1 VTVRGVKRSF
11 FTLLSISALAF
22 ACSPAAPPPAA
33 AQPISR
39 AVVTPPPA
47 NDPAP
52 EARAD
57 GRLPA
62 TVTPLRYDLKFDV
75 DPNQAGFRGIT
86 TILVHAGS
94 PTSYVVL
101 NGRAMQP
108 TKVVAQLPKA
118 EIAGTWTTRRAHGS
132 SADDELVL
140 HFAQPIPAGDA
151 KIEISYEAPFAND
164 LAGLY
169 KVTDGGK
176 PYAFTQ
182 FEATDARRAFPC
194 FDDPQYKVPF
204 DVSVRAP
211 KGLLA
216 FANGPE
222 TKREDQGDKTT
233 YSFATTPPLPT
244 YLIAIAVGD
253 FDVREGRK
261 TPFPIRLIT
270 TKGKSGQGTLALETA
285 EALVDRLQTYFG
297 IQYPYPKLDIVA
309 VPDFAAGA
317 MENAGFVTFR
327 EELLL
332 LPPDNVG
339 TRAKHIQAAVIAHE
353 FAHQWFGDL
362 VTMPWWDDIWLNE
375 AFATWMEA
383 KTLDGYQP
391 SYNATLDMV
400 RDGLSAMRTD
410 ALSSARAVR
419 QPVATAGEADEAF
432 DDLTYDKGAAVIAM
446 LEDYVG
452 PDTFRAGVR
461 AYLHR
466 HAFGSA
472 RAKDLFAAIDEAHG
486 GGDDVAK
493 IAGSFL
499 DQTGFPT
506 ITVDTKCD
514 GKTWSAHLSQ
524 KMWQPIGAAENPVAK
539 NWVVPLSLFADTD
552 KAGGAH
558 HVLLAGAETTTDS
571 FPTKSC
577 PKYVT
582 PNANQAGYFRF
593 TIPDKEL
600 VPLLREKQS
609 PATRMGLVA
618 NAWANI
624 QNASLAPATFL
635 AGLKT
640 LDGEKNRF
648 VVSEEADVLTQMND
662 SVIDD
667 SSRAQFQKFVEARLG
682 PLARQLGWERKDRKT
697 PPTPAQEEEALL
709 RRDLLYAVASL
720 SEGEALTEAEK
731 IATQWLKDP
740 SSVDPDT
747 GPIALEL
754 ASRRAKADRFDALRA
769 AAKNATN
776 PQYRVAAVRAMGGFG
791 DPELLKKALDW
802 TMTDEV
808 KEQDV
813 RYVLRA
819 ALANRASRAIVLA
832 WTKSHWEAALKKE
845 PGLGR
850 VVYLSVVGNVCDASS
865 ITDAHDFFSTH
876 LSEIEGGARPFAEDI
891 ERANNCVKLHD
902 VQSAA
907 FTKALGGKAPA
918 ATTTSAT
925 SKAASPSK

>member
-1 VTVRGVKRSF
+1 MKRSF
-11 FTLLSISALAF
+11 TSLLSFAVAVA
-22 ACSPAAPPPAA
+22 ACSPAAPPPTS
-33 AQPISR
+33 AQPLSH
-39 AVVTPPPA
+39 AVVAPPPA
-47 NDPAP
+47 SEPAP

-75 DPNQAGFRGIT
+75 DPNQTGFRGIT

-94 PTSYVVL
+94 PTSFVVL

-108 TKVVAQLPKA
+108 TKVIAQIAKG
-118 EIAGTWTTRRAHGS
+118 EIPGTWTTRRAHGS
-132 SADDELVL
+132 VADDELVL

-151 KIEISYEAPFAND
+151 KIEVSYEAPFAND

-204 DVSVRAP
+204 DVSIRAP

-216 FANGPE
+216 VANGPE

-233 YSFATTPPLPT
+233 FTFATTPPLPT
-244 YLIAIAVGD
+244 YLVAIAVGD

-285 EALVDRLQTYFG
+285 AALVDRLQTYFG
-297 IQYPYPKLDIVA
+297 IQYPYQKLDIVA

-317 MENAGFVTFR
+317 MENAGLVTFR

-383 KTLDGYQP
+383 KTLDGYEP

-452 PDTFRAGVR
+452 AETFRSGVR
-461 AYLHR
+461 AYLRR

-486 GGDDVAK
+486 GGDDVAR
-493 IAGSFL
+493 IASSFL

-506 ITVDTKCD
+506 ITVNTKCD
-514 GKTWSAHLSQ
+514 GKSWSASLTQ
-524 KMWQPIGAAENPVAK
+524 QMWKPIGADQPAQK
-539 NWVVPLSLFADTD
+539 TWVVPLSLFSDVD
-552 KAGGAH
+552 KAGTSH
-558 HVLLAGAETTTDS
+558 HVLLASGESNTDS
-571 FPTKSC
+571 FPASKC
-577 PKYVT
+577 PKFVT
-582 PNANQAGYFRF
+582 PNAQQAGYFRF
-593 TIPDKEL
+593 VVPEKEL
-600 VPLLREKQS
+600 VPLMRAKLS
-609 PATRMGLVA
+609 PAARTGLVA

-624 QNASLAPATFL
+624 QNASLPPATFL
-635 AGLKT
+635 EGLKT

-648 VVSEEADVLTQMND
+648 IVSEEADVLTQMND

-667 SSRAQFQKFVEARLG
+667 SSRPQFQKFVASRLG
-682 PLARQLGWERKDRKT
+682 PLANKLGWERKDRKT
-697 PPTPAQEEEALL
+697 PPTPAQEDDALL
-709 RRDLLYAVASL
+709 RRDLMFAVASL
-720 SEGEALTEAEK
+720 SEGNALAQAEK
-731 IATQWLKDP
+731 MATQWLKDP

-754 ASRRAKADRFDALRA
+754 ASRHAKADRFDALRA
-769 AAKNATN
+769 AAKNATT
-776 PQYRVAAVRAMGGFG
+776 PQYRVAAIRAMGGFG

-819 ALANRASRAIVLA
+819 ALSNRASRATVLA
-832 WTKSHWEAALKKE
+832 WTKAHWEAALKKE

-850 VVYLSVVGNVCDASS
+850 VVYLSVVGNMCDADS
-865 ITDAHDFFSTH
+865 INDAHNFFGAH
-876 LSEIEGGARPFAEDI
+876 LAEIEGGARPFAEDI

-902 VQSAA
+902 VQAAA
-907 FTKALGGKAPA
+907 FTKALGGKAPVVT
-918 ATTTSAT
+918 TTTSPTTTAPT
-925 SKAASPSK
+925 K

>member
-1 VTVRGVKRSF
+1 VKRSF
-11 FTLLSISALAF
+11 YAPVALSAIFVAVT
-22 ACSPAAPPPAA
+22 ACSPAAPSVASTKAPHVVASPRLAAEAPP
-33 AQPISR
+33 
-39 AVVTPPPA
+39 T
-47 NDPAP
+47 
-52 EARAD
+52 ARAD
-57 GRLPA
+57 GRLPT
-62 TVTPLRYDLKFDV
+62 TVSPLRYDLKFDV
-75 DPNQAGFRGIT
+75 DPAQGGFRGIT
-86 TILVHAGS
+86 TILVHAAAA
-94 PTSYVVL
+94 TSFVVL
-101 NGRAMQP
+101 NGREMKP
-108 TKVVAQLPKA
+108 TKIVADIGKSTITGA
-118 EIAGTWTTRRAHGS
+118 WTTRRAHGS
-132 SADDELVL
+132 VADDELVI
-140 HFAQPIPAGDA
+140 HFPQPIPAGDA

-194 FDDPQYKVPF
+194 FDDPSFKVPF
-204 DVSVRAP
+204 DVSIRAP

-222 TKREDQGDKTT
+222 TKREDDATT
-233 YSFATTPPLPT
+233 TTFTYATTPPLPT
-244 YLIAIAVGD
+244 YLVALAVGD

-270 TKGKSGQGTLALETA
+270 TKGKSSQGTLALDTA
-285 EALVDRLQTYFG
+285 AALVDRLQTYFG

-317 MENAGFVTFR
+317 MENAGLVTFR

-332 LPPDNVG
+332 LPPDNG
-339 TRAKHIQAAVIAHE
+339 GARARHIQAAVIAHE

-375 AFATWMEA
+375 AFASWMEA

-391 SYNATLDMV
+391 SYNATLDLV
-400 RDGLSAMRTD
+400 RGGLSAMRTD

-432 DDLTYDKGAAVIAM
+432 DDLTYDKGAAVISM

-452 PDTFRAGVR
+452 AETFRSGVR
-461 AYLHR
+461 AYLRR

-486 GGDDVAK
+486 GGEDVAR
-493 IAGSFL
+493 IASSFL
-499 DQTGFPT
+499 DQTGFPAIT
-506 ITVDTKCD
+506 IETKCD
-514 GKTWSAHLSQ
+514 GKSWSAHMTQSL
-524 KMWQPIGAAENPVAK
+524 WQPIGAAPDGRQK
-539 NWVVPLSLFADTD
+539 TWVVPLSLMSDVD
-552 KAGGAH
+552 KDGTAH
-558 HVLLAGAETTTDS
+558 HALLATHEGMSETYPS
-571 FPTKSC
+571 QKC
-577 PKYVT
+577 PKFVT
-582 PNANQAGYFRF
+582 PNAHQAGYFRF
-593 TIPDKEL
+593 AVPDKEL
-600 VPLLREKQS
+600 VPMMRAKLETGARV
-609 PATRMGLVA
+609 GLIA

-635 AGLKT
+635 EGIKT

-648 VVSEEADVLTQMND
+648 IVSEEADVLTQMSD
-662 SVIDD
+662 SVVDD
-667 SSRAQFQKFVEARLG
+667 SGRAKFRSFVEGRLG
-682 PLARQLGWERKDRKT
+682 PLANKLGWERKDRKKEA
-697 PPTPAQEEEALL
+697 TPAEEEEALL
-709 RRDLLYAVASL
+709 RRDLLYAVGNLA
-720 SEGEALTEAEK
+720 EGNILTQAET

-754 ASRRAKADRFDALRA
+754 ASRRAKSDRFDALRA
-769 AAKNATN
+769 AAKNASN
-776 PQYRVAAVRAMGGFG
+776 PQYRVAAIRAMGGFS
-791 DPELLKKALDW
+791 DPQLLEKALDW

-819 ALANRASRAIVLA
+819 ALSNRTSRPVVLA
-832 WTKSHWEAALKKE
+832 WTKAHWDAAIKKE

-850 VVYLSVVGNVCDASS
+850 VVYLSVVGNICDADA
-865 ITDAHDFFSTH
+865 ITDARTFFGTH
-876 LSEIEGGARPFAEDI
+876 LAQIEGGTRPFAEDL
-891 ERANNCVKLHD
+891 ERANNCVKLREA
-902 VQSAA
+902 QATL
-907 FTKALGGKAPA
+907 FTKALGGGKATVPA
-918 ATTTSAT
+918 TPKTTAGT
-925 SKAASPSK
+925 K